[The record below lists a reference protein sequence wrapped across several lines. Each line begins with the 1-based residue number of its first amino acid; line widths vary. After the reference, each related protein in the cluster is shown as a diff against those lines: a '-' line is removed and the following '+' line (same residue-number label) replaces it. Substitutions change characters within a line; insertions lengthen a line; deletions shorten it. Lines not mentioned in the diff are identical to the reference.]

1 MISDDRRR
9 KLAANLRS
17 LDDEAKVL
25 IVEQMRKLSY
35 EEIYG
40 SLVLMLGLFVAVDAA
55 GLEMKQSG
63 NFWDLL
69 ADLIDRPMC
78 KNLATKS
85 ADELLCSECGE
96 HVDIAYMDSCDDYH
110 ARYCPNCGARV
121 VSSDG
126 D

>member
-1 MISDDRRR
+1 MISDDKRR
-9 KLAANLRS
+9 KVAASLRS

-25 IVEQMRKLSY
+25 IVEQMHKLTY
-35 EEIYG
+35 EEIDA

-96 HVDIAYMDSCDDYH
+96 HVDIAYMENADDYH
-110 ARYCPNCGARV
+110 ARYCPNCGAKV
-121 VSSDG
+121 VRG
-126 D
+126 DE